1 MAGNNPQYY
10 IKQIRLTPGGE
21 AYLIKASVDGNGN
34 DIVETYA
41 TKSSL
46 GGILANWP
54 VDANGVYILQASVVN
69 GVATYTWILDTT
81 LKTTEPEEE

>member
-10 IKQIRLTPGGE
+10 IKQIKLSPNGE
-21 AYLIKASVDGNGN
+21 AYLIKASVDRSGN

-54 VDANGVYILQASVVN
+54 ADANGVYILQATVVN
-69 GVATYTWILDTT
+69 GAATYSWILDTT